1 MRCLISLSLCFFL
14 LLPSC
19 KKEESDHPVFN
30 GYYSG
35 VLYTEQSG
43 IRVDIYEVSFWFHG
57 NKFDIVLK
65 KSGQNNQ
72 DKLDSQEFIIRG
84 ADSVILRGV
93 MPYSSQSPA
102 PYGYRSDGD
111 SLVLKK
117 VIPTD
122 RFHVIRLKRG

>member
-1 MRCLISLSLCFFL
+1 MRSYVCLFL
-14 LLPSC
+14 LLTLAAC

-57 NKFDIVLK
+57 NKFDGVFK
-65 KSGQNNQ
+65 KAGLDNE
-72 DKLDSQEFIIRG
+72 DKFDNQEFIIRG

-93 MPYSSQSPA
+93 MPYSSQSPT
-102 PYGYRSDGD
+102 PYGYKTDGD

-117 VIPTD
+117 TIPTD